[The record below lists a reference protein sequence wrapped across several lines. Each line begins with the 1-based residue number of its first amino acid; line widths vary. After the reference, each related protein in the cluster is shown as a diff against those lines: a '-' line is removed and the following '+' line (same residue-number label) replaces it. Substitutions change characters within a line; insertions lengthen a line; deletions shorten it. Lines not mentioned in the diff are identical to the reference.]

1 MSVYITP
8 YPVLDELDRLL
19 KERNFGYY
27 FRYITVTEIDGEE
40 ELKEKFNL

>member
-19 KERNFGYY
+19 KERKLRDY